1 MRGESVSQQFGGI
14 GQFVFGNGVVDL
26 CFKGAAFK
34 QLNRLTFHLSLYHQ
48 I

>member
-1 MRGESVSQQFGGI
+1 MRGEGISQQFSGM
-14 GQFVFGNGVVDL
+14 GQLVFRNRVIYL
-26 CFKGAAFK
+26 CLKGTTLK